1 MYPRVLPNAKSVYL
15 FSATDV
21 GVSFY
26 VWARRDKSGYAVYAQ
41 AYIKGRK
48 TRRTLYLGFFK
59 SLHRGY
65 LAARRAFSLLLNKR
79 IVPHLMGVLE
89 KLAKG
94 SGKTLGELMIDLL
107 DNKFNYNNI
116 REALKY
122 ISLAKS
128 GSDRERRRVKYV
140 LNGRIRKLVRTS
152 GDAVSLSRLL
162 RLVFASAAFS
172 RRGERAHES
181 TPNKVLK
188 AMHESIKRS
197 ALKLVEQ
204 YRRISS
210 MSPSAGPYVYEMM
223 LFALDALYDVDRSV
237 AGAMGRAIKHAV
249 ADAGVDGVKYVDVR
263 LVFEDK
269 PGPGEK
275 GPRVQLTRKP
285 YVRLLSTPPPT
296 SADRSDT
303 AVAELKGGAT
313 GGGAMEEYP
322 EDEELFDV

>member
-1 MYPRVLPNAKSVYL
+1 MYPRVLPNARSVYL
-15 FSATDV
+15 FSAVDV
-21 GVSFY
+21 GISFY
-26 VWARRDKSGYAVYAQ
+26 VWARRDKAGYAVYAQ

-48 TRRTLYLGFFK
+48 TRRTLYLGFYK
-59 SLHRGY
+59 NIHRGY
-65 LAARRAFSLLLNKR
+65 IEARRAFSLLLNKR

-94 SGKTLGELMIDLL
+94 SGKTLGEMMIDLL
-107 DNKFNYNNI
+107 DNRFNYNNI

-122 ISLAKS
+122 ISLARG

-152 GDAVSLSRLL
+152 GGAVSLSRLL
-162 RLVFASAAFS
+162 RLAFASAAFS

-181 TPNKVLK
+181 TPHKVVK
-188 AMHESIKRS
+188 ALHESIKRS
-197 ALKLVEQ
+197 ALMLVEQ

-210 MSPSAGPYVYEMM
+210 MSPSARPYVYEMA

-249 ADAGVDGVKYVDVR
+249 ADAGVDGVRYVDVK
-263 LVFEDK
+263 LAFEEK

-275 GPRVQLTRKP
+275 GPAVQLTRKP
-285 YVRLLSTPPPT
+285 YVRLLAEPPPNT
-296 SADRSDT
+296 DRSGT
-303 AVAELKGGAT
+303 AAAELEGEALDS
-313 GGGAMEEYP
+313 GAMEEYLG
-322 EDEELFDV
+322 DEELFDV

>member
-21 GVSFY
+21 GISFY
-26 VWARRDKSGYAVYAQ
+26 VWARRDRSGYAVYAQ

-59 SLHRGY
+59 NIHRGY

-107 DNKFNYNNI
+107 DNRFNYNNI

-122 ISLAKS
+122 ISLAKG

-140 LNGRIRKLVRTS
+140 INGRIRKIVRTS
-152 GDAVSLSRLL
+152 SDSVSLSRLL

-181 TPNKVLK
+181 TPHKVVK
-188 AMHESIKRS
+188 ALHESIKKS
-197 ALKLVEQ
+197 ALMLVEQ

-210 MSPSAGPYVYEMM
+210 MSPSAKPYVYEMM

-237 AGAMGRAIKHAV
+237 AGAMGKAIKHAV

-263 LVFEDK
+263 LAFEDR

-285 YVRLLSTPPPT
+285 YVRLLSAPPT
-296 SADRSDT
+296 STDRSDT

-313 GGGAMEEYP
+313 GGGVMEEYP

>member
-1 MYPRVLPNAKSVYL
+1 MYPRVLPNARSVYL

-26 VWARRDKSGYAVYAQ
+26 VWARRDRSGYAVYAQ

-59 SLHRGY
+59 DIRKGY

-79 IVPHLMGVLE
+79 IVPHLMGVLD

-94 SGKTLGELMIDLL
+94 TGKTLGELMIDLL
-107 DNKFNYNNI
+107 DNRFNYNNI

-122 ISLAKS
+122 ISLAKG
-128 GSDRERRRVKYV
+128 GSDRERRRVRYV

-172 RRGERAHES
+172 RRGEGAHES
-181 TPNKVLK
+181 TPHKVVEAL
-188 AMHESIKRS
+188 HESIKRS
-197 ALKLVEQ
+197 ALMLVEQ

-210 MSPSAGPYVYEMM
+210 MSPSARPYVYEMA

-249 ADAGVDGVKYVDVR
+249 ADAGVDWVRFVDVK
-263 LVFEDK
+263 LAFEEK

-285 YVRLLSTPPPT
+285 YAKLLAAPPP
-296 SADRSDT
+296 ADRGAT
-303 AVAELKGGAT
+303 AAAELEGEAPGGV
-313 GGGAMEEYP
+313 EEFP
-322 EDEELFDV
+322 GEEELFDV